1 MKNSEFSIRNSQF
14 AILRVISSPRLITIS
29 VIPRYARAI
38 HAVAELLTRLRLDF
52 LFAGDVARAAWL
64 GGGVAR
70 GSIDAIALLKPEQKS
85 QVAMMAGNRGFGVD
99 RDEIEQSEELDLIPL
114 TFEDI
119 RVHVLVAS
127 NALYGSM
134 FATAAVASVGGVTI
148 KVPSA
153 EDAAL
158 LLALAE
164 DEVGVR
170 AMTSLAGFDRAA
182 YERKMRSIGLAQVL
196 LPARGEKVP
205 RSGG

>member
-1 MKNSEFSIRNSQF
+1 MTSLSVSPPYAGAIR
-14 AILRVISSPRLITIS
+14 
-29 VIPRYARAI
+29 
-38 HAVAELLTRLRLDF
+38 AVADLLTRLRIDH
-52 LFAGDVARAAWL
+52 LFAGAVARAAWL
-64 GGGVAR
+64 GGDVAR
-70 GSIDAIALLKPEQKS
+70 GSIDVIALLKPEQKN
-85 QVAMMAGNRGFGVD
+85 QVATMASNRGFRVD
-99 RDEIEQSEELDLIPL
+99 RDEVEQSEELDLIPL

-119 RVHVLVAS
+119 RVHVLVAT

-134 FATAAVASVGGVTI
+134 FAAAREASVDGVAI

-170 AMTSLAGFDRAA
+170 ALMSLAGFDRAA
-182 YERKMRSIGLAQVL
+182 YERKMTSIGLAQVL
-196 LPARGEKVP
+196 LPASGEKVP